1 MTKKKV
7 VVLSLVFLLRTF
19 LLCANTPAEAE
30 VCENPWGSM
39 AANPQPRAG
48 LPKVEDIRLC
58 LPAGFSG
65 VVGEEGVSFRD
76 PKDSTGSKGSMG
88 IAISPGSNYKYSDK
102 EADYQRL
109 QGWLCQLANISSG
122 TRCTI
127 TRLKDDLFVQL
138 QSLGIGVYSE
148 VYIHTGDGYLLA
160 LTAEAPNEA
169 ALSSL
174 RTVIH
179 GANIP

>member
-1 MTKKKV
+1 MIFLV
-7 VVLSLVFLLRTF
+7 SLFLL
-19 LLCANTPAEAE
+19 LGNISIVAEA
-30 VCENPWGSM
+30 CENPWGSE
-39 AANPQPRAG
+39 AANSQPRAG
-48 LPKVEDIRLC
+48 VPKPEDVRLC

-76 PKDSTGSKGSMG
+76 PKDSTGSKGSLG

-138 QSLGIGVYSE
+138 KSLGIGVYSE
-148 VYIHTGDGYLLA
+148 VYIHTGDGYMLA
-160 LTAEAPNEA
+160 LTAEGPNEA

-174 RTVIH
+174 RTVIQ